1 MTYEERFLKDFKD
14 WIESQVSV
22 NEIAMKTSQEV
33 WEADGDE
40 RAKEAYIRYEAK
52 LDAYQFIMGKF
63 DNYRAGKDFHDL
75 PEGLFGERTY

>member
-22 NEIAMKTSQEV
+22 NEIAMKTSQDV
-33 WEADGDE
+33 WETDSDE
-40 RAKEAYIRYEAK
+40 RAREAYLRYEAK

-63 DNYRAGKDFHDL
+63 DNYQAGKEFHDL